1 MGRLWARGG
10 SFPGILRQAR
20 EQEAGRQQSSGGL
33 SGSRGGRAQPVP
45 SRPDHR
51 SLVKKTEGPVDW
63 ISVICHNRE
72 KIVHLFIKMENSDS
86 SDQGNDQPASQR
98 RRQGDRLDREEALC
112 LFVNNLSGED
122 YRLLRD
128 NDLLGTPGQST
139 GEELFRRLQEI
150 KEGPLLPLPSQRS
163 EENGESSDDESN
175 DDSIIDWLSSV
186 RQTGNTTRSGQRGNK
201 SVRAVSHTNPNS
213 RNFRFSF
220 ETNVNRNNGSQ
231 TSENENEPSATRLS
245 VENMDRSLQRQVEN
259 SASETSSART
269 PRSEHSSTEA
279 LTDVPSTR
287 GQRRARSPK
296 PEHQRRIRARAKRS
310 RSSLHPAAN
319 EIPRRSHH
327 SISSQTFEQPLVNEI
342 EGSSTAPH
350 HGTLRHQT
358 TSPEL
363 LGRGRCVASVSSVR
377 QTGNTTRS
385 GQRGNKSVRAVSHTN
400 PNSRNF
406 RFSFET
412 NVNRNNGSQTS
423 ENENEPSAT
432 RLSVENMDRSLQ
444 RQVEN
449 SASET
454 SSART
459 PRSEHSSTEALTDVP
474 STRGQRR
481 ARSPKPEHQRRI
493 RARAKR
499 SRSSLH
505 PAANEIPRRSH
516 HSISSQTFEQPL
528 VNEIEGSS
536 TAPHHGTLRH
546 QTTSPELL
554 GRGRFVASGSRNS
567 AAQGTNSS
575 DPETSGEAA
584 GSGQRPPTRDLQ
596 VRRVLLPED
605 GQRDSRA
612 SRTRSRSQIP
622 NNTVTYESEPG
633 GFLGTSTHSERAA
646 GRTYMSTH
654 SFSTLSI
661 FNTGSRQTISLPIQT
676 RPRTTPFGELAWSGN
691 NSASI
696 PSYNPGPISIDE
708 YSESI
713 SQMFEGGIAE
723 TQLYPFNGNHPI
735 RGPTNDRSNTRS
747 FGENDALKTCTI
759 CMTEYT
765 EGDRIQELPCSHEF
779 HYHCIDRWL
788 WENTTC
794 PICRRELLPSWN
806 IRSVLY

>member
-1 MGRLWARGG
+1 MGRRWARGG

-72 KIVHLFIKMENSDS
+72 KIVHLFVKMENSDS
-86 SDQGNDQPASQR
+86 SDQGIDQPASQR

-112 LFVNNLSGED
+112 PFVNNLSGED

-150 KEGPLLPLPSQRS
+150 KEGPLLLPPPQSS

-175 DDSIIDWLSSV
+175 GDSIIDWLSSV

-363 LGRGRCVASVSSVR
+363 LGRGRCVAS
-377 QTGNTTRS
+377 
-385 GQRGNKSVRAVSHTN
+385 
-400 PNSRNF
+400 
-406 RFSFET
+406 
-412 NVNRNNGSQTS
+412 
-423 ENENEPSAT
+423 
-432 RLSVENMDRSLQ
+432 
-444 RQVEN
+444 
-449 SASET
+449 
-454 SSART
+454 
-459 PRSEHSSTEALTDVP
+459 
-474 STRGQRR
+474 
-481 ARSPKPEHQRRI
+481 
-493 RARAKR
+493 
-499 SRSSLH
+499 
-505 PAANEIPRRSH
+505 
-516 HSISSQTFEQPL
+516 
-528 VNEIEGSS
+528 
-536 TAPHHGTLRH
+536 
-546 QTTSPELL
+546 
-554 GRGRFVASGSRNS
+554 GSRNS
-567 AAQGTNSS
+567 AAQGTSSS

-723 TQLYPFNGNHPI
+723 TQIYPFNGNHPI
-735 RGPTNDRSNTRS
+735 RGPTNDWSNTRS

-794 PICRRELLPSWN
+794 PICRRELLSSWN
-806 IRSVLY
+806 IRRVLY